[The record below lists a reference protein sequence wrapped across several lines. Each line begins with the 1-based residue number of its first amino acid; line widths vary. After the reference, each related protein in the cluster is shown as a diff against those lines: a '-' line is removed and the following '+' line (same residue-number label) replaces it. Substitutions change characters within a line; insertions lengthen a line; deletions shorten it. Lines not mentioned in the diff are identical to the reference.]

1 MSIVKGCVGACW
13 NTIDK
18 MAEHR
23 IVNAFDDIL
32 SVSSKLVIESFHL
45 IMVCVCVCVCVCVRA
60 CVCVSVL
67 GEQTEN
73 LINTSRKCASAVRF
87 SAVSQWTVGM

>member
-1 MSIVKGCVGACW
+1 
-13 NTIDK
+13 

-45 IMVCVCVCVCVCVRA
+45 IMVCVCVCVCVRA
-60 CVCVSVL
+60 CVRVRECVGRANGKLNKHEPQMCKRSAFFSGIAMDSRYV
-67 GEQTEN
+67 TE
-73 LINTSRKCASAVRF
+73 
-87 SAVSQWTVGM
+87 